1 VTEDKIFHPVRRVAW
16 AAITVATLLAGPLPA
31 NAEIRIVAFGTS
43 ATFGKFLPRNE
54 AYPAKLEAA
63 LRAKGHDVRI
73 INAGKNGDFAVEAL
87 GRVDAAVPPGTQ
99 LVIME
104 FGVNEVKLRKQDPAS
119 IRAQVGA
126 LVDRVRARGAQVLLA
141 DYMQLDLA
149 SVAHAHGAQPFTWTD
164 RRLRD
169 PKYQVPNDPLQHLN
183 GTGYDIIVQNMLPAV
198 EAAIARLR
206 R

>member
-1 VTEDKIFHPVRRVAW
+1 MLHLGRRVDWIAT
-16 AAITVATLLAGPLPA
+16 AVAILLAGALPA
-31 NAEIRIVAFGTS
+31 EAEPIRIVAFGTS

-63 LRAKGHDVRI
+63 LRAKGYDVRI
-73 INAGKNGDFAVEAL
+73 INAGKNGDFAAEAL

-99 LVIME
+99 VVIME

-141 DYMQLDLA
+141 DYMRIDLA
-149 SVAHAHGAQPFTWTD
+149 SVARAHGAEPFRWAHSQ
-164 RRLRD
+164 D
-169 PKYQVPNDPLQHLN
+169 PKHHIPNDPLQHLN
-183 GTGYDIIVQNMLPAV
+183 ATGYDILVQNMLPAV
-198 EAAIARLR
+198 EVAITRLR